1 MSSSHRPICLLALA
15 SAALVSGALGCT
27 KAAAQSTFPE
37 LDPKGA
43 KEESW
48 MMEDLG
54 KTDVLNFGSARVS
67 LGKSCLKGTTLDC
80 EALRVLKA
88 GAAVEVKKA
97 LLDGRMSAGMRVCQ
111 ALKNP
116 LVNGK
121 GPGGNEDAFCKFKD
135 GSLVSAGALETYA
148 LKIVP

>member
-1 MSSSHRPICLLALA
+1 MISSFRIWSLAVVSSLP
-15 SAALVSGALGCT
+15 LVALGCT
-27 KAAAQSTFPE
+27 KAAAQSAFPE

-43 KEESW
+43 KEEAW
-48 MMEDLG
+48 MMDDLG
-54 KTDVLNFGSARVS
+54 KTDILVFATARVS
-67 LGKSCLKGTTLDC
+67 IGKSCLKGSALDC
-80 EALRVLKA
+80 DAHRVLKA
-88 GAAVEVKKA
+88 GAVVEVKKA

-111 ALKNP
+111 ALKNE

-121 GPGGNEDAFCKFKD
+121 GPSGSEDAFCKFKD